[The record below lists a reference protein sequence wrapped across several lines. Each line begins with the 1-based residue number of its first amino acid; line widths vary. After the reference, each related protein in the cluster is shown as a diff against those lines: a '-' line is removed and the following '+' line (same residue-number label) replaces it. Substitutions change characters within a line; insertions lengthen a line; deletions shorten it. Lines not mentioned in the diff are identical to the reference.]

1 MSSKYLCNSTKIV
14 PLKSMSYISAMLWK
28 IIFLDAMSSSFLI
41 LLKLKR
47 LIDGNLHLMGFPG
60 LFLFKASLA
69 DWNRWSFPNSV
80 PQLQARKQILCLVLR
95 LRCFVFVFLWDS
107 VQLSQQ
113 FNLYFE
119 TRFLLYSLL
128 ISNVLRYFCCTLIF

>member
-14 PLKSMSYISAMLWK
+14 PLKSMSYISAMQWK

-80 PQLQARKQILCLVLR
+80 PQLKARKQILCLVLR
-95 LRCFVFVFLWDS
+95 LKCFVFVFLWDS

-113 FNLYFE
+113 FNLYFK
-119 TRFLLYSLL
+119 TFFLFYSLL

>member
-80 PQLQARKQILCLVLR
+80 PQLKARKQILCLVLR
-95 LRCFVFVFLWDS
+95 LKCFVFVFLWDS
-107 VQLSQQ
+107 IQLSQQ
-113 FNLYFE
+113 FNLDFKI
-119 TRFLLYSLL
+119 LLLL
-128 ISNVLRYFCCTLIF
+128 SCVPPYHKIYWNIFVAL

>member
-113 FNLYFE
+113 FNLYFK
-119 TRFLLYSLL
+119 TLFLFYSLL

>member
-113 FNLYFE
+113 FNLYFK
-119 TRFLLYSLL
+119 TFFLFYSLL